1 VQPRSQELLTGA
13 AARTAPLLFRDLLR
27 RFGSARLRVFG
38 LSMWP
43 TVRPGD
49 LLHVQAVSPDDLAPG
64 DVILFVRHG
73 ALFAHRLVGRAGR
86 LLRTRGDA
94 HWRCDP
100 LLRPSQ
106 VLGRVER
113 VSRVRVAGG

>member
-1 VQPRSQELLTGA
+1 MQPRSQELLTG
-13 AARTAPLLFRDLLR
+13 AARTAPLLFRDLLA
-27 RFGSARLRVFG
+27 RFGRARLRVFG

-43 TVRPGD
+43 AVKPGD
-49 LLHVQAVSPDDLAPG
+49 VLEVRAVPAHDVIPG

-73 ALFAHRLVGRAGR
+73 ALFAHRVVEVGGRTGR

-106 VLGRVER
+106 VLGRVEGVCR
-113 VSRVRVAGG
+113 SSG

>member
-1 VQPRSQELLTGA
+1 MQPGPQELLSGA
-13 AARTAPLLFRDLLR
+13 ARIAPGLFRDVLR

-43 TVRPGD
+43 SVRPGD
-49 LLHVQAVSPDDLAPG
+49 VLHVETVPPG
-64 DVILFVRHG
+64 DLTPGDIILFVRHG
-73 ALFAHRLVGRAGR
+73 ALFAHRLVGRRRG

-94 HWRCDP
+94 HWRSDP

-113 VSRVRVAGG
+113 VDRASC

>member
-1 VQPRSQELLTGA
+1 MQPRSQELLTGA
-13 AARTAPLLFRDLLR
+13 AADTAPLLFRDLLQ
-27 RFGSARLRVFG
+27 RFGRARLRVFG
-38 LSMWP
+38 FSMWP
-43 TVRPGD
+43 AVRPGD
-49 LLHVQAVSPDDLAPG
+49 VLHVQAVPPDDLARG

-73 ALFAHRLVGRAGR
+73 ALFAHRLVGRTGR

-94 HWRCDP
+94 HWRRDP

-113 VSRVRVAGG
+113 VCRGAE

>member
-1 VQPRSQELLTGA
+1 MQPRSQDLLTA
-13 AARTAPLLFRDLLR
+13 AARTAPLLFRDLLA
-27 RFGSARLRVFG
+27 RFGRARLRVFG

-43 TVRPGD
+43 AVKPGD
-49 LLHVQAVSPDDLAPG
+49 VLEVRAVPAHDLLPG

-73 ALFAHRLVGRAGR
+73 ALFAHRLVGRTGR

-113 VSRVRVAGG
+113 VCRGAG

>member
-1 VQPRSQELLTGA
+1 VQSRSQEFLTGA
-13 AARTAPLLFRDLLR
+13 ARSAPGLFREVLG

-43 TVRPGD
+43 ALRPGD
-49 LLHVQAVSPDDLAPG
+49 VLHVQAVPPADLAPG

-73 ALFAHRLVGRAGR
+73 ALFAHRLVGRRRR

-100 LLRPSQ
+100 FLRPSQ
-106 VLGRVER
+106 VLGRVEGVER
-113 VSRVRVAGG
+113 Q